1 MKTFY
6 GGIFMDKEGLRK
18 AGIYYPIKLEY
29 YKVEELN
36 RNIEFYGIEVI
47 KTEYKED
54 TINVEKS
61 NIPKITNDERRA
73 NQILDVLK
81 RNEVTPIIAE
91 DVIEDLVKY

>member
-18 AGIYYPIKLEY
+18 AGIYHPIKLEY

-36 RNIEFYGIEVI
+36 RNIEFYGIEVV

-54 TINVEKS
+54 KISVEKT
-61 NIPKITNDERRA
+61 NVTKITSDEKRA
-73 NQILDVLK
+73 NQILDMLK
-81 RNEVTPIIAE
+81 RNEVTPIIVE
-91 DVIEDLVKY
+91 DVVEDLVKY